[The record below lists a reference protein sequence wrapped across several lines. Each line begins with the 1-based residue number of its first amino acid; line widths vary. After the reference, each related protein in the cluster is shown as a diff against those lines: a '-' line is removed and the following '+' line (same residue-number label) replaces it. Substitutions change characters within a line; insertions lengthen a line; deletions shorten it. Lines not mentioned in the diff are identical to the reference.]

1 MKLRTSAAA
10 AGIVAAALLSSIPAH
25 AADKLCKLAIGAND
39 VMQYDKKVLSAAAD
53 CTQIELTLTHT
64 GQLPAAA
71 MGHNWVLVKST
82 DLDAVA
88 NAGIS
93 AGLASNYL
101 QPGDSRVIAAT
112 SIVGGGKSTTVT
124 FPTSRLKAGEKYT
137 FLCTFPGHNALM
149 RGEFHFG

>member
-1 MKLRTSAAA
+1 MKLRTLFAAA
-10 AGIVAAALLSSIPAH
+10 ALAASALATLTPVH
-25 AADKLCKLAIGAND
+25 AADKLCKLSIGAND

-93 AGLASNYL
+93 AGLANNYV
-101 QPGDSRVIAAT
+101 QPGDARVIAAT
-112 SIVGGGKSTTVT
+112 AVVGGGKSTTVT
-124 FPTSRLKAGEKYT
+124 FLTARLKPGEKYM
-137 FLCTFPGHNALM
+137 FLCTFPGHNVLM